1 MPWHEK
7 TLGKKSTHSIILLGR
22 TYWFGFHFVHAV
34 IEAEDIL
41 IILFRKKTNAVKT
54 KTSGEYLNLF

>member
-1 MPWHEK
+1 M
-7 TLGKKSTHSIILLGR
+7 GKKSTHSIILLGR

-41 IILFRKKTNAVKT
+41 IILFRKKKTNSVKTKT
-54 KTSGEYLNLF
+54 KTSGEHLNLF